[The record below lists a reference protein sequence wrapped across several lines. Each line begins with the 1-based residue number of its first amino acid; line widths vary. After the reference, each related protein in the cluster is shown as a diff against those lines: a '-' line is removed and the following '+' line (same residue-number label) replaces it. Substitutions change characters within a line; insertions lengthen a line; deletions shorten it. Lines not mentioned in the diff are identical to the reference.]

1 MWKDFSFD
9 PSIPSGSRGIVLDEG
24 GRVGLQFFMK
34 DSTVFSSGT
43 TCKLFPETLTSLQ
56 MC

>member
-1 MWKDFSFD
+1 MWKDFFFD